1 MLKINSHNLG
11 IQSGSV
17 VMFSDYEHDGKMWA
31 ASGTRTLRQIVKFPE
46 LFISTPMVQATI
58 SMWDFDHGTNQR
70 ADISTQKISLNNFEL
85 VFKTWGDT
93 RVARIRAD
101 WLAFGEI
108 KGEDDWTLY

>member
-1 MLKINSHNLG
+1 
-11 IQSGSV
+11 
-17 VMFSDYEHDGKMWA
+17 
-31 ASGTRTLRQIVKFPE
+31 LRQIVTFPE
-46 LFISTPMVQATI
+46 LVTSAPLVPATI